1 MEPREGMI
9 PEAVRVCVCAKSR
22 MVVSRPH
29 SEAISIAAC
38 GPNDEDILPGLL
50 YVALPPSELL
60 VFVTWGD

>member
-1 MEPREGMI
+1 M
-9 PEAVRVCVCAKSR
+9 CVCAKSR